1 MNKLVA
7 TLLQLNGWVAAL
19 IGSFIVL
26 DPITMLEPYGLQP
39 ELTVGLLSELRAPGG
54 LLIGCGLMIV
64 RCSLDSDLYRL
75 GLMTSALVYGSYG
88 GVRLLGFLLDGQPPI
103 EILTAFAIEFVL
115 FALALY
121 SYWRIRQV
129 SGVSIISHQH

>member
-1 MNKLVA
+1 MSKLVP

-19 IGSFIVL
+19 IGSFIML
-26 DPITMLEPYGLQP
+26 DPITMLAPYGLQS
-39 ELTVGLLSELRAPGG
+39 ELTAGLLSELRAPGG

-75 GLMTSALVYGSYG
+75 GLTTSVLVYGSYG
-88 GVRLLGFLLDGQPPI
+88 AARLLGFLLDGQPPI

-115 FALALY
+115 FTLALY
-121 SYWRIRQV
+121 SYWKIRQD
-129 SGVSIISHQH
+129 SGISIMSH